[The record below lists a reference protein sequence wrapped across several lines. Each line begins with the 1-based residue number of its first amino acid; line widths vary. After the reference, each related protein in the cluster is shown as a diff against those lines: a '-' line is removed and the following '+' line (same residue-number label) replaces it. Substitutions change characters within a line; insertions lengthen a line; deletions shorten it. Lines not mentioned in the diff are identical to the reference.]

1 MVNFLFFQ
9 NLIFVFFI
17 FSNVIGYG
25 YSLSFLFKIKEE
37 SFTNLFIY
45 GSLMMIL
52 VSLILNFFLPL
63 NFILT
68 NSLFVF
74 FTFLGFYKITKNIN
88 NSHNL
93 YLFIFL
99 VIFTSLIVFRSY
111 PYADYEIYHLPY
123 IEILKKYKIVFGLS
137 NFNVQFGHTSIF
149 QNIAALQYNSLMK
162 MDSHIYFTTLLVNI
176 ILGEVL
182 LNYRNNSQL
191 IIKFISYIFIV
202 NFFIHANR
210 YGALGN
216 DFPAHALSFFSYIL
230 FFKIVSSNK
239 INNDFNTLIFCL
251 IIAIFGKFSLFVNSF
266 LILLLYFLKKEILK
280 INFMTITLII
290 IVCIS
295 CFLKNLIN
303 TSCLLYPV
311 SITCLETSWSADD
324 YDFSDPKL
332 VGLHNIVANKGLKFD
347 AEKKPILADSDQI
360 IIKKSTNDYTTF
372 QKLSE
377 EQKINFKKYLIYK
390 NFNKTKIWT
399 KNYYKGHFKNKIFN
413 NLFLFLF
420 VNVFVFFIY
429 NGNYKFLILNNY
441 NKFKLKTPHLLFVI
455 FITLSSTIW
464 FFTAPLFRYGISYLL
479 LFICIP
485 FLIYIVLYAASDKKI
500 LRFFNLIVCITFI
513 YAISDN
519 LVRINNF
526 ELKKNKTNTIVPLT
540 YSSFKKIEI
549 DNFKFT
555 VPTQLEHYKAS
566 FCSFLEPLCLSF
578 GNSEFLKS
586 NFKVVEKNKYL
597 FIKKQN

>member
-1 MVNFLFFQ
+1 
-9 NLIFVFFI
+9 
-17 FSNVIGYG
+17 
-25 YSLSFLFKIKEE
+25 
-37 SFTNLFIY
+37 
-45 GSLMMIL
+45 
-52 VSLILNFFLPL
+52 
-63 NFILT
+63 
-68 NSLFVF
+68 
-74 FTFLGFYKITKNIN
+74 
-88 NSHNL
+88 
-93 YLFIFL
+93 
-99 VIFTSLIVFRSY
+99 LIVFRSY

-280 INFMTITLII
+280 INFMIIILII

-429 NGNYKFLILNNY
+429 NCNY
-441 NKFKLKTPHLLFVI
+441 NF
-455 FITLSSTIW
+455 
-464 FFTAPLFRYGISYLL
+464 
-479 LFICIP
+479 
-485 FLIYIVLYAASDKKI
+485 
-500 LRFFNLIVCITFI
+500 
-513 YAISDN
+513 
-519 LVRINNF
+519 
-526 ELKKNKTNTIVPLT
+526 
-540 YSSFKKIEI
+540 
-549 DNFKFT
+549 
-555 VPTQLEHYKAS
+555 
-566 FCSFLEPLCLSF
+566 
-578 GNSEFLKS
+578 
-586 NFKVVEKNKYL
+586 
-597 FIKKQN
+597 